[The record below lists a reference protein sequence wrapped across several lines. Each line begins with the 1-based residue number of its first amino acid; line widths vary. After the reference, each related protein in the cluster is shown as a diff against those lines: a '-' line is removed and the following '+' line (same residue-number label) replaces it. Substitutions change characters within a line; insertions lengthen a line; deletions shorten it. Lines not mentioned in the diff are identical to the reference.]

1 MLICGLGWTPF
12 RREFI
17 IFPRARQ
24 AGQNT
29 SVRSSRSCS
38 PRCIAINDEGK
49 GIHHLHSQL
58 SHFDTSILGGQS
70 VTIFPDSI
78 LELG

>member
-1 MLICGLGWTPF
+1 MLLCGRGWISF
-12 RREFI
+12 RSESIRFL
-17 IFPRARQ
+17 RARQ
-24 AGQNT
+24 AGENT
-29 SVRSSRSCS
+29 SVQSSRSCS
-38 PRCIAINDEGK
+38 LCLMTKEK
-49 GIHHLHSQL
+49 EVHHLHSQL